1 MTESPSSL
9 NRCPMHSGNEAER
22 QEPAREQRPPVK
34 AKGLPVLGNLPSMM
48 TDPLKT
54 LARISY
60 RHRGAVVSVPMGP
73 IQLIM
78 PTTPHQV
85 AHMFFDQWRRYP
97 KGSGGFY
104 RIVRHVYG
112 DSLVALD
119 GDEWLADRRLLQP
132 MFSHRNIDNITV
144 EMIASLEDSFDAFAP
159 LAARGAPLA
168 INREIKTL
176 TMNTLTRCLFGVSLS
191 QDEAGKLGPLA
202 VEVFDAMLRRM
213 FLFFLPSSLPLP
225 SELALRRSLRRLDD
239 ILLEHLR
246 QRRDEAEPRNDLISL
261 LLHARD
267 EKGEPL
273 PLRQIRD
280 ELVTFFFAGHET
292 TSMTLGWALYL
303 LGRNPEVLEKVTAEV
318 DTVLNGRTPTAEDLP
333 ELRYTLHAI
342 QETLRIYPPAWIIPR
357 TCSGD
362 VIDGYAIPPDS
373 VVAINTFAIHHDPE
387 LWERPESFEPE
398 RFEQSAS
405 WPRGMYVPFGGGP
418 RICIGERFS
427 LVESQLIL
435 AMFLQRFRPSLAGSE
450 EVPMHGLGAALKP
463 ARDIMM
469 VCTPRN

>member
-1 MTESPSSL
+1 MPENASSL
-9 NRCPMHSGNEAER
+9 NRCPAHPRNEAQGPVRER
-22 QEPAREQRPPVK
+22 RPPVK

-48 TDPLKT
+48 ADPLKT
-54 LARISY
+54 LARIAY
-60 RHRGAVVSVPMGP
+60 RHRGAIVSVPLGP
-73 IQLIM
+73 IKLIM
-78 PTTPHQV
+78 PTTPGQV
-85 AHMFFDQWRRYP
+85 AHMFYDSWRKYP

-104 RIVRHVYG
+104 RIVRQVYG
-112 DSLVALD
+112 NSLVALD

-132 MFSHRNIDNITV
+132 MFSHRNIDNMTV
-144 EMIASLEDSFDAFAP
+144 EMIASLEESLDAFAP
-159 LAARGAPLA
+159 RAARGAPLA
-168 INREIKTL
+168 INRELKTL
-176 TMNTLTRCLFGVSLS
+176 TMNTLTRCLFGVSLT

-213 FLFFLPSSLPLP
+213 FLFFLPSVLPLP
-225 SELALRRSLRRLDD
+225 SELALQRALRRLDD
-239 ILLEHLR
+239 ILMEHLR

-267 EKGEPL
+267 EETGEPL

-292 TSMTLGWALYL
+292 TTMTLGWALYL
-303 LGRNPEVLEKVTAEV
+303 LGRNPRVLEKVTAEV
-318 DTVLNGRTPTAEDLP
+318 DAVLGGRTPTP
-333 ELRYTLHAI
+333 ESAAQLRYTLQAV

-357 TCSGD
+357 TCEGD

-373 VVAINTFAIHHDPE
+373 VVAVNTFAIHHDPE

-418 RICIGERFS
+418 RVCIGERFS

-435 AMFLQRFRPSLAGSE
+435 AMFLQRFRPRLAGSAE
-450 EVPMHGLGAALKP
+450 IPMHGLGAALRP
-463 ARDIMM
+463 ARDILMH
-469 VCTPRN
+469 CDPRV